1 MATTIASRKARG
13 MLLQKKIV
21 EMILETYPELTA
33 NDVRSVPGSVPGNDI
48 WLSERASQLFDFAVE
63 AKNQESLSIW
73 AALEQ
78 AEDPKR
84 KGVPLLVFKRNRSKI
99 YACLEFE
106 TFLKLIKSDRH
117 CYV

>member
-1 MATTIASRKARG
+1 MATTPRSRKARG
-13 MLLQKKIV
+13 MALQKKIV
-21 EMILETYPELTA
+21 DMILEHYPELTE

-48 WLSERASQLFDFAVE
+48 WLSEQASTLFPYAVE

-78 AEDPKR
+78 SEDPR
-84 KGVPLLVFKRNRSKI
+84 RRGIPLLIFKRNRSKI

-106 TFLKLIKSDRH
+106 TFLNLIRER
-117 CYV
+117 